1 MTGTIK
7 PNHKALA
14 AYYETLRA
22 YGEQRVTHEGALE
35 TAFQRLL
42 ADTARARGWM
52 LVPKQS
58 MKRGG
63 KTVIPRAPLLPRSW
77 GAREDRSETRN
88 LRSAM
93 KYLLGTPRPPYIR
106 IRFA

>member
-1 MTGTIK
+1 MTATIK
-7 PNHKALA
+7 PNHKAFA

-22 YGEQRVTHEGALE
+22 YGEQHVTHEGALE

-63 KTVIPRAPLLPRSW
+63 KTVIPDGTGREDQAGPSRQREVSSGLRRFPRALPR
-77 GAREDRSETRN
+77 GAQSESERSGGR
-88 LRSAM
+88 
-93 KYLLGTPRPPYIR
+93 
-106 IRFA
+106 

>member
-1 MTGTIK
+1 MTATIK

-22 YGEQRVTHEGALE
+22 FGEQQVTHEGALE

-42 ADTARARGWM
+42 ADTAQARHWM

-63 KTVIPRAPLLPRSW
+63 KTVNRR
-77 GAREDRSETRN
+77 
-88 LRSAM
+88 M
-93 KYLLGTPRPPYIR
+93 
-106 IRFA
+106 